1 MASPSNQQFSF
12 VTITKTDLEKGD
24 PTRLNQALRFI
35 AEQLAATQGGQGP
48 FDFKAGPFTFRGQV
62 SMNGGLV
69 VTLPKF
75 SGNQA
80 AKAGGL
86 VVGQLYQSTGSSI
99 GQVMIVY

>member
-1 MASPSNQQFSF
+1 MATPSNQQFSF

-48 FDFKAGPFTFRGQV
+48 FTFKAGPFTFNGKV
-62 SMNGGLV
+62 TVNGGLV
-69 VTLPKF
+69 VVLPKF

-86 VVGQLYQSTGSSI
+86 VVGQLYQSTGSSV
-99 GQVMIVY
+99 GQVMVVY